1 MRKPPSHSMYG
12 NKKCIAAKI
21 FHPSMA
27 SKKVSFLLKRGKS
40 CTGIKNRLSIMTGD
54 HYYQHN
60 IYCCVAI

>member
-27 SKKVSFLLKRGKS
+27 SKKVSFLLKREANLALESKID
-40 CTGIKNRLSIMTGD
+40 CQL
-54 HYYQHN
+54 
-60 IYCCVAI
+60 